1 MMNDRK
7 SRDQEIADEMV
18 GLLTEVGANITVE
31 DVRQAFLLGIKI
43 GRADQALS
51 RPIFELDSID

>member
-1 MMNDRK
+1 MNDRK

>member
-31 DVRQAFLLGIKI
+31 DVRQALLLGIKI

-51 RPIFELDSID
+51 RPIFEFDAID

>member
-31 DVRQAFLLGIKI
+31 DVRQALLLGIKI

-51 RPIFELDSID
+51 RPIFELDAID